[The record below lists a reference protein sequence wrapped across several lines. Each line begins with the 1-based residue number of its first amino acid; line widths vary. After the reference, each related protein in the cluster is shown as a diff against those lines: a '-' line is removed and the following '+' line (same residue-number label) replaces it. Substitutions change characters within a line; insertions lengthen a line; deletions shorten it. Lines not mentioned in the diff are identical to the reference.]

1 MHILEPGGYLM
12 SRVRIAVAAMIAAA
26 VTLCGCA
33 VNVNVNTE
41 PSQDTGTGKLNDI
54 VILFTNDVH
63 CDVDDD
69 MGYAGLAAY
78 KKDMAAAGYD
88 VLLVD
93 DGDEIQGGALG
104 SLTKGD
110 AIIDIMNGVGYDI
123 VIPGNHEFD
132 YGCDNYFALTKKMS
146 FPVIC
151 SNLYDLRTG
160 KTVFPPYI
168 IKELGGR
175 KIAFVGATTPT
186 TLTESNPRNFSDEN
200 GELIYDFCQG
210 NDGKR
215 FYENVQNS
223 VDAARAEGAD
233 ITILIAHLGINDE
246 DSPYMSTELI
256 TNTTGIDVVLDGHSH
271 SEVEMEKVRNKD
283 GHDVILS
290 QTGCKFDHVGKLTID
305 KSGNMKTEFIDYDE
319 ERDKKDQKVSE
330 LIEKEEEGFEKILD
344 EKIGHTDYDMMA
356 TVDGTS
362 TWLVRNIETNMGD
375 FTADAYKFATGAEA
389 AIVNGGGVRADIMT
403 GDITYQDL
411 LNVNPYSNELCIRLI
426 KGSELAD
433 ALELSVAFEPEPFGG
448 FLQVSGIT
456 FDVDLDVPSC
466 VKLDDEEAFAGF
478 SGEER
483 RVSNIRI
490 NGEPLD
496 PDREYKIGSINF
508 LLFDEGNGYNMF
520 TGDKVE
526 LDSYFE
532 DVDALVKYMKSLNGV
547 VPEEYADIDGQERI
561 HFVNE

>member
-1 MHILEPGGYLM
+1 M

-41 PSQDTGTGKLNDI
+41 PSLDTGTDRLNDI

-63 CDVDDD
+63 CAVDEN
-69 MGYAGLAAY
+69 MGYAGLAAC
-78 KKDMAAAGYD
+78 KKEAEEAGYD

-93 DGDEIQGGALG
+93 DGDEIQGGAIG
-104 SLTKGD
+104 SITKGD
-110 AIIDIMNGVGYDI
+110 AIIDMMNAAGYDI
-123 VIPGNHEFD
+123 AIPGNHEFD
-132 YGCDNYFALTKKMS
+132 YGCERYLELTKKMN

-151 SNLYDLRTG
+151 SNIYDLRTNR
-160 KTVFPPYI
+160 TVFPPYI

-175 KIAFVGATTPT
+175 KIAFVGATTPST
-186 TLTESNPRNFSDEN
+186 ISESNPRNFDDEN
-200 GELIYDFCQG
+200 GEPAYDFCQSD
-210 NDGKR
+210 DGVK
-215 FYENVQNS
+215 FYDNIQNS
-223 VDAARAEGAD
+223 VDKARAEGAE
-233 ITILIAHLGINDE
+233 ITILIAHLGINAE
-246 DSPYMSTELI
+246 NSPYMSTDLI

-290 QTGCKFDHVGKLTID
+290 QTGCKFAHVGKLTID

-362 TWLVRNIETNMGD
+362 TWLVRNNETNMGD

-433 ALELSVAFEPEPFGG
+433 ALEYSVAFEPEPFGG

-466 VKLDDEEAFAGF
+466 VKVDDDEMFDGF
-478 SGEER
+478 SGKER
-483 RVSNIRI
+483 RVSNIKI
-490 NGEPLD
+490 NGEPLEA
-496 PDREYKIGSINF
+496 DREYKIGSISYI
-508 LLFDEGNGYNMF
+508 LFDEGNGYNMF

-526 LDSYFE
+526 LDSYSE
-532 DVDALVKYMKSLNGV
+532 DVDALLKYMKSLNGV